1 MNIKIVLYI
10 IFIPLVI
17 WSMDGLNL
25 NKIIKQSRIAQAK
38 IIYLILSLIVSYLL
52 VNFLYDFYINFRF
65 IK

>member
-1 MNIKIVLYI
+1 MNIKIILYI
-10 IFIPLVI
+10 IFITLVI

>member
-1 MNIKIVLYI
+1 MNIKIILYI